1 MILNFGTLLLLVSPI
16 RPHSSTSQF
25 SARAM
30 LHLPEVSCKALG
42 DWRVNRVFAAAQRV
56 AHAYII

>member
-1 MILNFGTLLLLVSPI
+1 
-16 RPHSSTSQF
+16 
-25 SARAM
+25 M